1 MASNSILVRFVA
13 ALVTALGV
21 LVAWEDLAFAGEAPG
36 EGFTAS
42 VLAILVVALQFVV
55 LGRAEVGRRFS
66 PGLPFGALAS
76 GTALLLGVAVGP
88 LVRGLPLLALFKVGL
103 GPFSLSSSTLFDLAV
118 FLIVGG
124 GMLAAFAG
132 LPVESP
138 VRTGPPESTT

>member
-1 MASNSILVRFVA
+1 MTSNSILVRFVA
-13 ALVTALGV
+13 ALVTALGM

-55 LGRAEVGRRFS
+55 LGRAEVGQRFF
-66 PGLPFGALAS
+66 PGLPFGALAAGS
-76 GTALLLGVAVGP
+76 ALLLAVAAGP
-88 LVRGLPLLALFKVGL
+88 LAWGLPLLAPFKFGL
-103 GPFSLSSSTLFDLAV
+103 GPLSLSSSTLFDLAV

-132 LPVESP
+132 LPIEAP
-138 VRTGPPESTT
+138 VQTGPPESHS